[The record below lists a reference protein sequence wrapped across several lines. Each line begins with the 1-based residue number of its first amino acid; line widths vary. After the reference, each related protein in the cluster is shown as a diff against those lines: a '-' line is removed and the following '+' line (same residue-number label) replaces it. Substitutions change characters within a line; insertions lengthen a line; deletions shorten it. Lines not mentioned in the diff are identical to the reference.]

1 MIDIEEE
8 TDRREEKAKVVA
20 SVWRTE
26 FIQFHSAPGST
37 EEEEKD
43 E

>member
-20 SVWRTE
+20 AVFGTYVLECRT
-26 FIQFHSAPGST
+26 I
-37 EEEEKD
+37 
-43 E
+43 